1 MENEMNKKTDK
12 AKIGV
17 GKNRKTSETEIDV
30 GNKIKRKSLLVVGSF
45 SKTIVRFITVLL
57 VGLMILSLL
66 VGTVMNDPNA
76 TGNVPKAIIT
86 LIIGYWLI
94 PKAIDWLVRLDKQQI
109 AGIKKTLKQI
119 KNKTVV
125 FVKNVIDKKRGKKEV
140 DENGREKDNEKD
152 GSI

>member
-1 MENEMNKKTDK
+1 MEDKMNKKTNEEE
-12 AKIGV
+12 ISV
-17 GKNRKTSETEIDV
+17 GK
-30 GNKIKRKSLLVVGSF
+30 KIKRKSLLVVGSF

-66 VGTVMNDPNA
+66 VGTIMNDPNA

>member
-1 MENEMNKKTDK
+1 MENKTNKQTNEEE
-12 AKIGV
+12 ISV
-17 GKNRKTSETEIDV
+17 GK
-30 GNKIKRKSLLVVGSF
+30 KIKRKSLLVVGSF

-57 VGLMILSLL
+57 VGLMVLSLL

-94 PKAIDWLVRLDKQQI
+94 PKTIDWLVRLDKQQI

-140 DENGREKDNEKD
+140 DENGREESGKNQ
-152 GSI
+152 

>member
-1 MENEMNKKTDK
+1 MEDKTNEKTSK
-12 AKIGV
+12 TEIGV
-17 GKNRKTSETEIDV
+17 GKNRKTSKTEDGV
-30 GNKIKRKSLLVVGSF
+30 GKKIKRKSLLVVGSF
-45 SKTIVRFITVLL
+45 SKAIVKIITLLL
-57 VGLMILSLL
+57 VGLMVLSLL

-76 TGNVPKAIIT
+76 TDNVPKAIVT

-125 FVKNVIDKKRGKKEV
+125 FIKNVIDKKRK
-140 DENGREKDNEKD
+140 
-152 GSI
+152 

>member
-1 MENEMNKKTDK
+1 MEDKTNKQTNEEE
-12 AKIGV
+12 ISV
-17 GKNRKTSETEIDV
+17 GK
-30 GNKIKRKSLLVVGSF
+30 KIKRKSLLVVGSF

-66 VGTVMNDPNA
+66 VGTIMNDPNA

>member
-1 MENEMNKKTDK
+1 MEDKTNKRTNEEEIN
-12 AKIGV
+12 V
-17 GKNRKTSETEIDV
+17 GK
-30 GNKIKRKSLLVVGSF
+30 KIKRKSLLVVGSF

-66 VGTVMNDPNA
+66 VGTVTNDPNA
-76 TGNVPKAIIT
+76 IGNVPKAIIT
-86 LIIGYWLI
+86 LVIGYWLI

>member
-1 MENEMNKKTDK
+1 MEDKTNKRTNEEEIN
-12 AKIGV
+12 V
-17 GKNRKTSETEIDV
+17 GK
-30 GNKIKRKSLLVVGSF
+30 KIKRKSLLVVGSF

-66 VGTVMNDPNA
+66 VGTIMNDPNA
-76 TGNVPKAIIT
+76 IGNVPKAIIT

>member
-1 MENEMNKKTDK
+1 MEDKTNKQTNEEE
-12 AKIGV
+12 ISV
-17 GKNRKTSETEIDV
+17 GK
-30 GNKIKRKSLLVVGSF
+30 KIKRKSLLVVGSF

-66 VGTVMNDPNA
+66 VGTIMNDPNA
-76 TGNVPKAIIT
+76 TGNVPKTIIT

>member
-1 MENEMNKKTDK
+1 MEDKTNKKMNEEE
-12 AKIGV
+12 IGI
-17 GKNRKTSETEIDV
+17 GK
-30 GNKIKRKSLLVVGSF
+30 KIKRKSLLVVGSF
-45 SKTIVRFITVLL
+45 SKTIVRIITVLL

-66 VGTVMNDPNA
+66 VGTVTNDPDA
-76 TGNVPKAIIT
+76 TSNVPKAIIT

-94 PKAIDWLVRLDKQQI
+94 PKTIDWLVRLDKQQI
-109 AGIKKTLKQI
+109 DGIKKTLKQI

-140 DENGREKDNEKD
+140 DEHGREKGNEKD

>member
-1 MENEMNKKTDK
+1 MEDKTNKKTNEEEISV
-12 AKIGV
+12 AK
-17 GKNRKTSETEIDV
+17 KL
-30 GNKIKRKSLLVVGSF
+30 KRKSLLVVGSF

-66 VGTVMNDPNA
+66 VGTIMNDPNA

-94 PKAIDWLVRLDKQQI
+94 PKAIDWLVRLDKQKI